1 MNNHLT
7 AAQHFVNF
15 YKSLASTS
23 LSLDKVS
30 LINPFS
36 DDETLRVV
44 SDFYNSFFSDSLPRI
59 FIFGINPG
67 RLGAGITG
75 ITGIPFTDAYHLK
88 DACGIS
94 HNFQERKELSSLF
107 IYELIREMGGPEIFY
122 KHFYLT
128 SACPLGF
135 TTQGK
140 NYNYYDKG
148 IRLKR
153 IEPFIIQSI
162 SRQISQFQNKS
173 IAFSLGKT
181 ENYDYLKS
189 LNDSHGWFD
198 EIKPLPHPRWI
209 MQYQR
214 KHKSVH
220 LATYTK
226 ALGQLI

>member
-1 MNNHLT
+1 MSKDLT
-7 AAQHFVNF
+7 AAQHFISF
-15 YKSLASTS
+15 YKSLVATS
-23 LSLDKVS
+23 LSLGEVS
-30 LINPFS
+30 LINPFL
-36 DDETLRVV
+36 DNETLRVV
-44 SDFYNSFFSDSLPRI
+44 SDFYNAFFSDSDPRI
-59 FIFGINPG
+59 FLFGINPG

-75 ITGIPFTDAYHLK
+75 IPFTDTYHLK

-107 IYELIREMGGPEIFY
+107 IYELISEMGGPEIFY

-128 SACPLGF
+128 SVCPLGF

-162 SRQISQFQNKS
+162 SHQVSQFQNKS

-189 LNDSHGWFD
+189 LNDSHEWFD
-198 EIKPLPHPRWI
+198 VIKPLPHPRWI

-214 KHKSVH
+214 KRKKVH
-220 LATYTK
+220 LATYTN